1 MASAASPINRVA
13 RRNANYLSRK
23 SHHTGTPQD
32 GILSP
37 WQSETDPMLEATDL
51 ECTRGD
57 RCLFSGLNLRL
68 DAGELLHVQGRN
80 GSGKSTLLRA
90 LSGLFQPSAGEISW
104 KGTSI
109 DSLREEFG
117 REVLYLGHKTGIKG
131 DLSALENLHFAAD
144 LDGASITETQAW
156 QALEQIGLRGFEDL
170 PCKHLSQGQKLRVSL
185 ARLITSRAKLWVL
198 DEPFSALDSG
208 AVEDL
213 QKLISQHIAN
223 SGMAILTTHQ
233 EVALTRGEIR
243 QLMLGTKGNSHV

>member
-1 MASAASPINRVA
+1 
-13 RRNANYLSRK
+13 
-23 SHHTGTPQD
+23 
-32 GILSP
+32 
-37 WQSETDPMLEATDL
+37 MLETTDL

-90 LSGLFQPSAGEISW
+90 LSGLFQPSDGEIRW
-104 KGTSI
+104 NGVVI
-109 DSLREEFG
+109 DDLREEFG

-131 DLSALENLHFAAD
+131 DLTAVENLHFSAA
-144 LDGASITETQAW
+144 LDGTAITEEQAW

-185 ARLITSRAKLWVL
+185 ARLLTSRAKLWVL

-213 QKLISQHIAN
+213 QGLIANHIAN
-223 SGMAILTTHQ
+223 GGMAILTTHQ

-243 QLMLGTKGNSHV
+243 QLMLGAEVKSDV

>member
-1 MASAASPINRVA
+1 
-13 RRNANYLSRK
+13 
-23 SHHTGTPQD
+23 
-32 GILSP
+32 
-37 WQSETDPMLEATDL
+37 MLEATEL

-90 LSGLFQPSAGEISW
+90 LSGLFQPSDGSISW
-104 KGTSI
+104 NGSAI
-109 DSLREEFG
+109 DDLREEFG
-117 REVLYLGHKTGIKG
+117 REVLYLGHKPGIKG
-131 DLSALENLHFAAD
+131 DLTALENLHFAAA
-144 LDGASITETQAW
+144 LDGVTINEEQAW

-208 AVEDL
+208 AVDQL
-213 QKLISQHIAN
+213 QAFISGHIAN
-223 SGMAILTTHQ
+223 GGMAILTTHQ

-243 QLMLGTKGNSHV
+243 QLILGAEANSHV

>member
-1 MASAASPINRVA
+1 MFFPPAIR
-13 RRNANYLSRK
+13 
-23 SHHTGTPQD
+23 HTGEAQN
-32 GILSP
+32 GILP
-37 WQSETDPMLEATDL
+37 YRQSEIDPMLEANDL

-68 DAGELLHVQGRN
+68 DAGELLHVQGKN

-90 LSGLFQPSAGEISW
+90 LSGLFQPSAGEIRW
-104 KGTSI
+104 NGTPI
-109 DSLREEFG
+109 DNLREEFG

-131 DLSALENLHFAAD
+131 DLTALENLHFAAA
-144 LDGASITETQAW
+144 LDGATITEERAW

-213 QKLISQHIAN
+213 QGLIASHIDN
-223 SGMAILTTHQ
+223 GGMALLTTHQ
-233 EVALTRGEIR
+233 EVALTRGALR
-243 QLMLGTKGNSHV
+243 QLTLGVKAGSDV